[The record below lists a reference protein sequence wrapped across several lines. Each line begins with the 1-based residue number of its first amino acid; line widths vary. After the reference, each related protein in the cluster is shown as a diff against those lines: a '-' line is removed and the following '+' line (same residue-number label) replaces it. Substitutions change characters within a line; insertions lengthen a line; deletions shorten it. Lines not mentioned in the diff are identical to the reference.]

1 MVSLSNHAGVSAAR
15 GEQGG
20 GPRFLRGGR
29 RPAMMLLRAPAA
41 LDLQAM
47 RLTLGISPCPNDT
60 FIFDALVNGAI
71 DAGELQLEVVHE
83 DVQTL
88 NEWAMAGR
96 LDVSKVSYGVL
107 PVIAGGYALL
117 RSGGALGR
125 GVGPL
130 LVARPGLDAFRPET
144 MRVAVPGRNTTA
156 HLLFSLAY
164 PQALH
169 KEFRVFSDIEDAV
182 LRGEV
187 DAGVIIHEGRF
198 TYAAKGLVKLL
209 DLGEHWER
217 RTGAPI
223 PLGGIVA
230 RRTLERPVLREL
242 ERLVRASTEHALAR
256 RPFVSEYVRRH
267 AQELDE
273 AVMRQH
279 IDLYVNDFSVDVG
292 EPGRKAVE
300 TLLDVYRRVN
310 PGSPPVRGDVFLQD
324 AVGRDQRGG

>member
-1 MVSLSNHAGVSAAR
+1 
-15 GEQGG
+15 
-20 GPRFLRGGR
+20 
-29 RPAMMLLRAPAA
+29 
-41 LDLQAM
+41 M

-71 DAGELQLEVVHE
+71 DTGELRLDVVHE

-88 NEWAMAGR
+88 NEWARAGR
-96 LDVSKVSYGVL
+96 LDVSKVSYGVV
-107 PVIAGGYALL
+107 PAIAGDYALL

-130 LVARPGLDAFRPET
+130 LVARPGVDAFRPET
-144 MRVAVPGRNTTA
+144 MRVAVPGRDTTA

-164 PQALH
+164 PGAAH
-169 KEFRVFSDIEDAV
+169 KQFRVFSDIEDAV
-182 LRGEV
+182 LGGAV

-217 RTGAPI
+217 QTGAPI

-230 RRTLERPVLREL
+230 RRTLDRDVLRAL
-242 ERLVRASTEHALAR
+242 ERLVRESTLRALAR
-256 RPFVSEYVRRH
+256 RPLVTEYVRRH
-267 AQELDE
+267 AQEMDE

-292 EPGRKAVE
+292 DAGRRAVE
-300 TLLDVYRRVN
+300 TLLDVHARMNPASAGVRR
-310 PGSPPVRGDVFLQD
+310 DVFL
-324 AVGRDQRGG
+324 